1 MAQGINT
8 PPTLDPVTY
17 VSLNSRIFLFLLRSN
32 YLKEIFLLEIAV
44 NPPKIMHI
52 ICNKARHDT
61 VITNNVK
68 DTF

>member
-1 MAQGINT
+1 MAQGIN
-8 PPTLDPVTY
+8 PPPMLDPVTNAT
-17 VSLNSRIFLFLLRSN
+17 LNSRIYLFLLRSN

-61 VITNNVK
+61 VITNTVN
-68 DTF
+68 DTT